1 MKSARVGNAGKEF
14 IGRVVAPMVAWVV
27 DQLVLFDH
35 WLIAGTFGM
44 RGSIGASSSGAGV
57 TAAFCVENASF
68 CVALPSGVMAGAP
81 KDGSG
86 DKLGDGVGN
95 VSLSVVMPSCESS
108 QFFLSGVGCVWRNG
122 DKVSAFVDSGNHSLA
137 DLADFGNHSLN
148 EMRVARGTCG
158 TSISDG
164 FPSCEVTASSS

>member
-1 MKSARVGNAGKEF
+1 MKSDRVGNAGKQF

-27 DQLVLFDH
+27 GQLLLFDH

-57 TAAFCVENASF
+57 TAGFCVENASF

-81 KDGSG
+81 NDGSG
-86 DKLGDGVGN
+86 DKLGDGVGK

-108 QFFLSGVGCVWRNG
+108 QFFLSGEGCVRSNG
-122 DKVSAFVDSGNHSLA
+122 DKVSVFVDSGNHSLA
-137 DLADFGNHSLN
+137 DLADFGNHSLD
-148 EMRVARGTCG
+148 EMRVASGTCG

-164 FPSCEVTASSS
+164 LPSCNVDTSSS